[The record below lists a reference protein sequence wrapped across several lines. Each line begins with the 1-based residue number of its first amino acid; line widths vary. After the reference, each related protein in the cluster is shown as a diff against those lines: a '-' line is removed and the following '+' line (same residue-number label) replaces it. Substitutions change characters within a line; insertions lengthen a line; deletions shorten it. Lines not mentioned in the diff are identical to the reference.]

1 MCIMFTSPE
10 TVDSGQFLSEIT
22 DHILNWLFEFCPD
35 VIVISAVRDV
45 NKL

>member
-1 MCIMFTSPE
+1 MSTSPE

-22 DHILNWLFEFCPD
+22 DNILNWLFAFCPD
-35 VIVISAVRDV
+35 VNVNSVVRDV